1 MAKKST
7 RRNPFEALCAL
18 ASKEGWCWKLTCI
31 TCNHMYFRYG
41 FMELAQGKHP
51 DGPDWIVSNSRR
63 EELYPKLGRV
73 WNDTRGPSEEDQT
86 KLLAVLSEASLPK
99 IARQCRFPAWLGYL
113 GLGLS
118 YTEDAETQTLVL
130 TKSWKPQ
137 LLEMLPNNADA
148 MRLMKLCLFDGE
160 DGPLRWEDLSRI
172 KEALVIGARI
182 QDEPS
187 MSFSV
192 H

>member
-1 MAKKST
+1 MQIGRAKG
-7 RRNPFEALCAL
+7 E
-18 ASKEGWCWKLTCI
+18 
-31 TCNHMYFRYG
+31 
-41 FMELAQGKHP
+41 
-51 DGPDWIVSNSRR
+51 
-63 EELYPKLGRV
+63 
-73 WNDTRGPSEEDQT
+73 
-86 KLLAVLSEASLPK
+86 
-99 IARQCRFPAWLGYL
+99 QC
-113 GLGLS
+113 
-118 YTEDAETQTLVL
+118 
-130 TKSWKPQ
+130 